1 MVTEK
6 RMTFGNR
13 DPECQHLLS
22 IRDHDSQHLLNF
34 QGRSVN
40 AGTEQKKCFRGIN
53 FWELKLEE

>member
-1 MVTEK
+1 MATEK

-34 QGRSVN
+34 QGQSIN
-40 AGTEQKKCFRGIN
+40 AGTEQKKT
-53 FWELKLEE
+53 LTV